1 MLFSNFVKS
10 EEENSL
16 NISGDIK
23 QLKKDLKT
31 LEKAVYKTSQVS
43 NSSTSTSNSL
53 NEDILTRHLLK
64 LNDIETQ
71 FQELTNKFE
80 EVNFKMDKLSK
91 RITKMQSDNQMRFSD
106 IENNPENLNVNKK
119 STKNKK
125 MPGTDL
131 PENLGRISDDDLK
144 ETKEVLAFVFSM
156 TNAIKVSLADGDF
169 DFWDAKNFVEP
180 LKKIAPAVENIEE
193 VLPELEDLS
202 LDEVIELTKYS
213 MTELGLGGNIDVEA
227 EVNDA
232 VKKVEDAI
240 DMGKKMLSLVKSIG

>member
-1 MLFSNFVKS
+1 MS
-10 EEENSL
+10 ER
-16 NISGDIK
+16 G
-23 QLKKDLKT
+23 
-31 LEKAVYKTSQVS
+31 V
-43 NSSTSTSNSL
+43 
-53 NEDILTRHLLK
+53 
-64 LNDIETQ
+64 
-71 FQELTNKFE
+71 
-80 EVNFKMDKLSK
+80 
-91 RITKMQSDNQMRFSD
+91 
-106 IENNPENLNVNKK
+106 
-119 STKNKK
+119 
-125 MPGTDL
+125 
-131 PENLGRISDDDLK
+131 K

-156 TNAIKVSLADGDF
+156 TNAIKVSLAAGDF

>member
-1 MLFSNFVKS
+1 MS
-10 EEENSL
+10 ER
-16 NISGDIK
+16 G
-23 QLKKDLKT
+23 
-31 LEKAVYKTSQVS
+31 V
-43 NSSTSTSNSL
+43 
-53 NEDILTRHLLK
+53 
-64 LNDIETQ
+64 
-71 FQELTNKFE
+71 
-80 EVNFKMDKLSK
+80 
-91 RITKMQSDNQMRFSD
+91 
-106 IENNPENLNVNKK
+106 
-119 STKNKK
+119 
-125 MPGTDL
+125 
-131 PENLGRISDDDLK
+131 K

-232 VKKVEDAI
+232 VKKVEDAR
-240 DMGKKMLSLVKSIG
+240 DMGKKMLSLIKSIG

>member
-1 MLFSNFVKS
+1 MS
-10 EEENSL
+10 ER
-16 NISGDIK
+16 G
-23 QLKKDLKT
+23 
-31 LEKAVYKTSQVS
+31 V
-43 NSSTSTSNSL
+43 
-53 NEDILTRHLLK
+53 
-64 LNDIETQ
+64 
-71 FQELTNKFE
+71 
-80 EVNFKMDKLSK
+80 
-91 RITKMQSDNQMRFSD
+91 
-106 IENNPENLNVNKK
+106 
-119 STKNKK
+119 
-125 MPGTDL
+125 
-131 PENLGRISDDDLK
+131 K

-240 DMGKKMLSLVKSIG
+240 DMGKKMLSLVKSIR

>member
-1 MLFSNFVKS
+1 MS
-10 EEENSL
+10 ER
-16 NISGDIK
+16 G
-23 QLKKDLKT
+23 
-31 LEKAVYKTSQVS
+31 V
-43 NSSTSTSNSL
+43 
-53 NEDILTRHLLK
+53 
-64 LNDIETQ
+64 
-71 FQELTNKFE
+71 
-80 EVNFKMDKLSK
+80 
-91 RITKMQSDNQMRFSD
+91 
-106 IENNPENLNVNKK
+106 
-119 STKNKK
+119 
-125 MPGTDL
+125 
-131 PENLGRISDDDLK
+131 K

>member
-1 MLFSNFVKS
+1 MS
-10 EEENSL
+10 ER
-16 NISGDIK
+16 G
-23 QLKKDLKT
+23 
-31 LEKAVYKTSQVS
+31 V
-43 NSSTSTSNSL
+43 
-53 NEDILTRHLLK
+53 
-64 LNDIETQ
+64 
-71 FQELTNKFE
+71 
-80 EVNFKMDKLSK
+80 
-91 RITKMQSDNQMRFSD
+91 
-106 IENNPENLNVNKK
+106 
-119 STKNKK
+119 
-125 MPGTDL
+125 
-131 PENLGRISDDDLK
+131 K

-240 DMGKKMLSLVKSIG
+240 DMGKKMLSLV

>member
-1 MLFSNFVKS
+1 MS
-10 EEENSL
+10 ER
-16 NISGDIK
+16 G
-23 QLKKDLKT
+23 
-31 LEKAVYKTSQVS
+31 V
-43 NSSTSTSNSL
+43 
-53 NEDILTRHLLK
+53 
-64 LNDIETQ
+64 
-71 FQELTNKFE
+71 
-80 EVNFKMDKLSK
+80 
-91 RITKMQSDNQMRFSD
+91 
-106 IENNPENLNVNKK
+106 
-119 STKNKK
+119 
-125 MPGTDL
+125 
-131 PENLGRISDDDLK
+131 K
-144 ETKEVLAFVFSM
+144 ETREVLAFVFSM

>member
-1 MLFSNFVKS
+1 MS
-10 EEENSL
+10 ER
-16 NISGDIK
+16 G
-23 QLKKDLKT
+23 
-31 LEKAVYKTSQVS
+31 V
-43 NSSTSTSNSL
+43 
-53 NEDILTRHLLK
+53 
-64 LNDIETQ
+64 
-71 FQELTNKFE
+71 
-80 EVNFKMDKLSK
+80 
-91 RITKMQSDNQMRFSD
+91 
-106 IENNPENLNVNKK
+106 
-119 STKNKK
+119 
-125 MPGTDL
+125 
-131 PENLGRISDDDLK
+131 K

-240 DMGKKMLSLVKSIG
+240 DMGKKTLSLVKSIG